1 MTTKH
6 PTSNATSKAAAG
18 AGPVVGYAGV
28 SAFGGGDLPSFWQA
42 LTRYRDRHGLNE
54 RQPSQPILDDKDL
67 ADLRDTAPAR
77 DFSFDTDF
85 APPSRD

>member
-6 PTSNATSKAAAG
+6 PTPATANGSG
-18 AGPVVGYAGV
+18 DVVGYAGV

-54 RQPSQPILDDKDL
+54 RQPRQPILDDKDL

-77 DFSFDTDF
+77 DFSFDTD
-85 APPSRD
+85 ASPPSRD